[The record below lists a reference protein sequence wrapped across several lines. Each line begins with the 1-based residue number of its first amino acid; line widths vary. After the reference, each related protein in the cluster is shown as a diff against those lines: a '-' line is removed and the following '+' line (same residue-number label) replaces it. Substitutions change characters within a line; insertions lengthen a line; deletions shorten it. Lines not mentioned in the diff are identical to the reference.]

1 MAVLCIYCLPNP
13 DFSSRLA
20 IALAFPD
27 GLPLGLIIFNST
39 SACEFFFFHILLQI
53 IQPLQQGDL
62 TAYPPVVESP
72 RHWVVREG
80 EMGSKLR
87 PKAAAAFQASVGFPG
102 QMFLSVLSAFGQFPE
117 L

>member
-1 MAVLCIYCLPNP
+1 MWI
-13 DFSSRLA
+13 
-20 IALAFPD
+20 
-27 GLPLGLIIFNST
+27 
-39 SACEFFFFHILLQI
+39 FFFHILLQI

-117 L
+117 LWSDGSNGFVMFYNCFWGSKLGDFLPSHSWSLTGQLTF